1 MAAEYS
7 LGDLARSVQDWCT
20 AHGVT
25 PANGQ
30 VAEAIS
36 ERTIRYYRVMDL
48 VDAPSGPH
56 GRAFTEKHRLQLI
69 AVRLFQAQG
78 LPLRKIRE
86 AVRGKSD
93 AELRALVSPALRD
106 RAPELRVLESSGGA
120 PPSTHGEQWIVAPL
134 DEDFLLVS
142 RRGRPLSPE
151 LLARVRRALA
161 ADPSADGVLPP
172 SEPKSP

>member
-7 LGDLARSVQDWCT
+7 LGDLAKAVQDWCT
-20 AHGVT
+20 THGVT

-78 LPLRKIRE
+78 LPLRKIRD
-86 AVRGKSD
+86 AVRGKSE
-93 AELRALVSPALRD
+93 AELRALVSPDLRD
-106 RAPELRVLESSGGA
+106 RTPELKASVASRGDPA
-120 PPSTHGEQWIVAPL
+120 STETEQWIVAAL

-161 ADPSADGVLPP
+161 SDPSAD
-172 SEPKSP
+172 